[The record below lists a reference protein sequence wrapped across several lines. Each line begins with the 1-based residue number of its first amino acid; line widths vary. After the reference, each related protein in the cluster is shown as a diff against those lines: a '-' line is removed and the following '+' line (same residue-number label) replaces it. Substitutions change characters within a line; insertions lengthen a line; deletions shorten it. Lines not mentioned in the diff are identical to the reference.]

1 MAGMILDSQGTIK
14 MEVLHKAIHDLHRL
28 NGLAETLM
36 QNAKKGANSA
46 GLTQTIKRYLQTMA
60 AQLKTHFGLISDQAT
75 NLYITSSRGS
85 SDQARARV
93 LKEGIAQ
100 LKQALEI
107 GITQTIAKHE
117 VHREKPAPAASQ
129 EKA

>member
-36 QNAKKGANSA
+36 QNAKKGANSS

-85 SDQARARV
+85 SE
-93 LKEGIAQ
+93 EGIAA

-117 VHREKPAPAASQ
+117 VHREKPAPAGG
-129 EKA
+129 EKTEA